1 MAATINQVLADG
13 SQFATIEFVSSGDAA
28 GESGTIIDIGT
39 LSGANGS
46 GNERVRIKEIVASV
60 ASLNPNGGILS
71 LAWGG
76 PSDLFAIFGI
86 GVSEIKI
93 PFEPT
98 SGFNGD
104 IEYILSANTAAT
116 VRIKLEKLHGFPDT
130 TARF

>member
-1 MAATINQVLADG
+1 MAATINRVLADG

-46 GNERVRIKEIVASV
+46 GNERVRIKQITASV

-71 LAWGG
+71 LLWGG
-76 PSDLFAIFGI
+76 SSDLFATFGI
-86 GVSEIKI
+86 GVSETNI

-98 SGFNGD
+98 SGFDGD
-104 IEYILSANTAAT
+104 INYILSANTTAT
-116 VRIKLEKLHGFPDT
+116 IRVKLEKLHGFPDT
-130 TARF
+130 TAKF